1 MVFLID
7 GYNVLHAVGW
17 LRSRRL
23 GDGALHGSRVKLL
36 DWLADRPGVGSRGHR
51 LHVVFDAL
59 HGPADRNPETSHR
72 GVRVRYSHR
81 QTADD
86 CIEELIAF
94 DKHPDRL
101 TVVSNDRRL
110 QLAGQRAG
118 GRGWPVR
125 QFLDWLVD
133 AETRAL
139 DPAPPEE
146 AEKPDGPPPPDE
158 AERLAAVF
166 HVAQPTLTERLKPK
180 R

>member
-7 GYNVLHAVGW
+7 GYNILHAVGW
-17 LRSRRL
+17 LHSKRL
-23 GDGALHGSRVKLL
+23 SDGALHASRVRLL
-36 DWLADRPGVGSRGHR
+36 NWLADRPGVLAQGHK

-59 HGPADRNPETSHR
+59 HGPDDRNPETTHR
-72 GVRVRYSHR
+72 GVKVRFSHR

-86 CIEELIAF
+86 CIEELLAF

-110 QLAGQRAG
+110 QIAGERAG

-125 QFLDWLVD
+125 QFLDWLV
-133 AETRAL
+133 
-139 DPAPPEE
+139 E
-146 AEKPDGPPPPDE
+146 AEAKQRDGPEAEPEKPEGPPPPAE
-158 AERLAAVF
+158 AERLAAAFQVE
-166 HVAQPTLTERLKPK
+166 QPKLTERLKPK

>member
-17 LRSRRL
+17 LTSRRL
-23 GDGALHGSRVKLL
+23 GDGALHASRAKLL
-36 DWLADRPGVGSRGHR
+36 DWLADRPGVGTRGHR

-59 HGPADRNPETSHR
+59 HGPEGRNPETSHR
-72 GVRVRYSHR
+72 GVKVRFSHR

-94 DKHPDRL
+94 EKHPDRL

-110 QLAGQRAG
+110 QVAGTRAG
-118 GRGWPVR
+118 GRGWGVQ

-133 AETRAL
+133 AEAKQR
-139 DPAPPEE
+139 DGVE
-146 AEKPDGPPPPDE
+146 AEPEKPEGPPPPDE
-158 AERLAAVF
+158 VERLAAAF
-166 HVAQPTLTERLKPK
+166 QIEQPTQTERLKPK